1 VWGCLHAPFVALMC
15 RRCRQNVACSCVYI
29 GNIHGRGCASW
40 WRLAVHVNRRHV
52 PLCGDLVW
60 CGFQTAGSVVEPAI
74 LQRSDDRLYGLHIRD
89 TPSFLSSSV
98 DRLYQ
103 ELELVTPL
111 SVFVLSVARPL
122 GSP

>member
-1 VWGCLHAPFVALMC
+1 MCVVVASCGSRKPASCSTVWD
-15 RRCRQNVACSCVYI
+15 Q
-29 GNIHGRGCASW
+29 
-40 WRLAVHVNRRHV
+40 
-52 PLCGDLVW
+52 VW